1 MIRKFLRWLGMRLM
15 VIESWDELKGL
26 VNDDIESVPTSLSVI
41 SVDEHGKRFVSRVQT
56 MAIIGNDGVTVAVTV
71 GQIVKDF
78 LQRAGGK
85 KDEEG

>member
-15 VIESWDELKGL
+15 AISSWDELKE
-26 VNDDIESVPTSLSVI
+26 VIKDDVESVPTSVSVI
-41 SVDEHGKRFVSRVQT
+41 SVNERGKRFVSHVQT
-56 MAIIGNDGVTVAVTV
+56 MAIIGSDGVTVAVTV

-78 LQRAGGK
+78 LQQAGGK